1 MKILGHAAAGY
12 VVHIDQREMQV
23 LTGAPEHYRQQY
35 AWPVGHEVKITEAW
49 KHVEALVGSVGE
61 LRDAGARLQA
71 LADLLR
77 EQPARLQALLLR
89 AEPPTEAS

>member
-1 MKILGHAAAGY
+1 MKILGHAEAGY

-35 AWPVGHEVKITEAW
+35 AWPVGRDVKVVEAW
-49 KHVEALVGSVGE
+49 KSVAALVGSVGE

-89 AEPPTEAS
+89 DEEKT